1 MEWQESEEL
10 KRPVSCGDHQGSS
23 ENDLVPFKSNIP
35 DNKKKPPPTWING
48 VKGVITHRLRI
59 KPPT

>member
-23 ENDLVPFKSNIP
+23 ENDLVPVKSNIP
-35 DNKKKPPPTWING
+35 DNKKKTTSHLDQW
-48 VKGVITHRLRI
+48 H
-59 KPPT
+59 